1 VVGEAPRGQ
10 WLPAVL
16 SLCCRLVRTGLRMDL
31 ITYGG
36 NSKQIWQVMMVL
48 WPVHT
53 LLATLLPAAQP
64 SEGFWAM
71 LLRTATQHLPGQP
84 LLLVPAVAGRQR
96 LFSAAAVEEWLCT
109 NKPHLTMTAVT
120 AVVMMS
126 MLISM
131 TQQNLH
137 YLNQQKAQQVLLWVW
152 QERPLYWMLFGSS
165 QCLSLECL

>member
-1 VVGEAPRGQ
+1 
-10 WLPAVL
+10 
-16 SLCCRLVRTGLRMDL
+16 MDL

-53 LLATLLPAAQP
+53 LLATLLPAAPP

-71 LLRTATQHLPGQP
+71 LLRTATQHLLGQP

-109 NKPHLTMTAVT
+109 NKPHLTMMVT